1 MRLRSIPPRYRIVEG
16 PKSDIREARMGI
28 IRNKFAELR
37 EAKKFLAEGLE
48 LGLPSYISR
57 LEQEITACV
66 NEFYLLFKEVPHHE

>member
-1 MRLRSIPPRYRIVEG
+1 MRLRSIPPRYHIVEG
-16 PKSDIREARMGI
+16 PQEDTREARMAI
-28 IRNKFAELR
+28 IRSKFIELR
-37 EAKKFLAEGLE
+37 EAKKFLAEGLN